1 MGLATFFFWCLEM
14 TSLGY
19 LVCENVV
26 ADVSWGISLHLSL
39 MMMTWGSYPLF
50 LVVELSEIGWVN
62 FYLLGV

>member
-26 ADVSWGISLHLSL
+26 ADVSWGISLHLNL
-39 MMMTWGSYPLF
+39 MMMTVGQCLEGKLFAQPLI
-50 LVVELSEIGWVN
+50 V
-62 FYLLGV
+62 YL